1 MVALRTSSKW
11 QGATAPIALAFVALA
26 VIEVL
31 YFPGRDAALHIAA
44 LQAKGI
50 SLAQLTASSVAPA
63 LDFDDEEVLT
73 EFLRA
78 VARDADVQQVV
89 ACDAH
94 GAVIGSV
101 GAAPASRCLV
111 VSATRVDVHDSALQ
125 VTVPIVAAT
134 RQGLLS
140 VVLRTDAVTAARQ
153 QAEQVALSIAAGIL
167 ALGLG
172 VSLWIGRI
180 LQRLSEARR
189 RAESAS
195 AAKSAF
201 LANMSH
207 EIRTPMNGVIGV
219 TQLLEQTALDDVQRR
234 HVQTIARAGEL
245 LLSIINDILD
255 FSKVEAG
262 KVVIERVPVEVRTLV
277 AEVCESVAPLA
288 QARGLVLEHSVDVD
302 VPEVVSGDAVRLR
315 QTLTNLLSNA
325 IKFTERGSVTVH
337 VRRQSTDATDARLRF
352 DVRDT
357 GIGIAADDQVALFQP
372 FTQADES
379 TTRRYGGTG
388 LGLSICKHLVELM
401 GGAIG
406 VESSLGSGSTFWFVV
421 ALDPTERAPLS
432 TVEVASAHVRK
443 ARAELPLLAVDDNE
457 INREVLAHLA
467 QSLGYSVQTEA
478 SGRNAVERV
487 RNGERFALILM
498 DCQMPEVDGYTA
510 TREIRAWETEGDR
523 ERVPIVAVTAHVMDG
538 EEAKVRAA
546 GMDDY
551 MTKPV
556 RLAGLRTMLQKWTST
571 DPTSS
576 A

>member
-1 MVALRTSSKW
+1 
-11 QGATAPIALAFVALA
+11 LA

-63 LDFDDEEVLT
+63 LDFDDDEVLT

-89 ACDAH
+89 ACDAE
-94 GAVIGSV
+94 GAVIGAV
-101 GAAPASRCLV
+101 GAARASRCPV
-111 VSATRVDVHDSALQ
+111 VAVTQVDIQDSALR
-125 VTVPIVAAT
+125 VTVPIAAAT

-140 VVLRTDAVTAARQ
+140 LVLRTDAVVAARQ

-189 RAESAS
+189 RAEAAS

-219 TQLLEQTALDDVQRR
+219 TQLLEQTALDDGQRR

-255 FSKVEAG
+255 FSKIEAG
-262 KVVIERVPVEVRTLV
+262 KLAIERAPVELRTLV
-277 AEVCESVAPLA
+277 AEACDSVASLA
-288 QARGLVLEHSVDVD
+288 QARGLTLEHAVDAD
-302 VPEVVSGDAVRLR
+302 VPEVVSGDVVRLR

-325 IKFTERGSVTVH
+325 IKFTERGGVTVH
-337 VRRQSTDATDARLRF
+337 VRRESPEGTDARLRF
-352 DVRDT
+352 EVIDT
-357 GIGIAADDQVALFQP
+357 GIGIAPEQQAALFQA

-388 LGLSICKHLVELM
+388 LGLSICKRLVELM
-401 GGAIG
+401 GGTIG
-406 VESSLGSGSTFWFVV
+406 VDSAPGSGSTFWFVV
-421 ALDPTERAPLS
+421 ALESIVRELPPA
-432 TVEVASAHVRK
+432 VEVVP
-443 ARAELPLLAVDDNE
+443 AELREAKLDLPLLAVDDNE

-467 QSLGYSVQTEA
+467 QSLGYSVQIEA
-478 SGRNAVERV
+478 SGRRAVERI
-487 RNGERFALILM
+487 RSGERFALILM

-510 TREIRAWETEGDR
+510 TREIRAWEAEGGR
-523 ERVPIVAVTAHVMDG
+523 ERLPIVAVTAHVLDG

-551 MTKPV
+551 MSKPV
-556 RLAGLRTMLQKWTST
+556 RLAGLRATLEKWTLKG
-571 DPTSS
+571 PTT
-576 A
+576 AA